1 MRLRNRIFWGALIF
15 LLTYAAALFVWIQI
29 KPAYG
34 TVLTQMGSRLAG
46 WTAGLEVEK
55 IAHGKEDATVTFTRP
70 LLTGRGLA
78 DYLIELKISVS
89 NYSFNVPL
97 TFALVTALLPFFRWR
112 KKSLLEAG
120 LILVCIHLLYIYSY
134 CNLEL
139 FYNLSKSG
147 IKTPSRPVQYLLQFM
162 WAFTDNMIIR
172 FEPFLVAVY
181 LWLRNRP
188 PAERISAKQA

>member
-1 MRLRNRIFWGALIF
+1 MRLRNKILWGALIF
-15 LLTYAAALFVWIQI
+15 SLTYSAALFVWIQV
-29 KPAYG
+29 KPVYG
-34 TVLTQMGSRLAG
+34 TVLAQMGVRLAG
-46 WTAGLEVEK
+46 WTAGLEVES
-55 IAHGKEDATVTFTRP
+55 IDHGREVAIVTFSRP
-70 LLTGRGLA
+70 LITGRGIA
-78 DYLIELKISVS
+78 DFLVELRISVS

-97 TFALVTALLPFFRWR
+97 TFALVAALLPFFKWR

-120 LILVCIHLLYIYSY
+120 LILGFIHLLYIYSY

-162 WAFTDNMIIR
+162 WAFVDNMIIR

-181 LWLRNRP
+181 LWLRNRAP
-188 PAERISAKQA
+188 GEQVSVSQA